1 MSSADPSAPPPEN
14 LPVHGLIMIVLV
26 LLVSLAQTVLGLCAI
41 MQFFWMLL
49 AKERNPAIGRF
60 GEGLANWLGTTA
72 RFLSGAADERP
83 FPWTEWR

>member
-1 MSSADPSAPPPEN
+1 MNADEHAAPPPKD
-14 LPVHGLIMIVLV
+14 LPVHGLIMLILV

-49 AKERNPAIGRF
+49 AKERNPAIARL
-60 GEGLANWLGTTA
+60 GEGLANWLGITA